1 MSGSNASS
9 GATPPPLS
17 RALNSRVLVVDAQT
31 RLAAAIP
38 ESNRNRAF
46 QKTGLVLDAAKI
58 LGVPITVTEQY
69 PQGLGPT
76 DSAVASHFPEHTPI
90 FSKTTFSCCG
100 AEGMLS
106 TLDSDQGNQIILVG
120 MEAHVCVLQ
129 TAFDLQARAF
139 QVFVVEDAVCS
150 RSPANHR
157 NAMERLRQGGII
169 VTNAES
175 VIFEW
180 LTDASHE
187 HFRQVSALLK

>member
-1 MSGSNASS
+1 MSGSIASS

-17 RALNSRVLVVDAQT
+17 RALNSRVLLVDAQT

-38 ESNRNRAF
+38 EADRNRAF
-46 QKTGLVLDAAKI
+46 QNIGLVLDAARV

-76 DSAVASHFPEHTPI
+76 DSAVASHFPEHTPV

-106 TLDSDQGNQIILVG
+106 TLDSDSRAQVILVG

-129 TAFDLQARAF
+129 TSFYLNGRGYH
-139 QVFVVEDAVCS
+139 VFVVEYAVCS
-150 RSPANHR
+150 RSRDNHR
-157 NAMERLRQGGII
+157 NAMERLRQAGVI

-175 VIFEW
+175 VLFEW
-180 LTDASHE
+180 LTDSSHE